1 MTLTPSATS
10 KWIKPCSFC
19 AELRYNRNE
28 IKRPSWRHDKIV
40 SLIKRKQPPTRYI
53 IVTGGVVSG
62 SGKGITAASIGA
74 CLKAR
79 KIKVSI
85 QKFDMY
91 FNVDAGTLKPGKHGE
106 VYVTTDGAETDLDL
120 GHYERF
126 LDEELSQKSS
136 VMQGALIQEIIDKER
151 AGGFLGDD
159 VQVIPHITNAIQDKM
174 VAAGRNAHVH
184 IIELGGT
191 VGDYE
196 GLAFVEAARQ
206 LAYRVGPENIL
217 YVHVVYL
224 PYLQVSDEIKTKPA
238 QNSVRDLRSI
248 GIVPNILIARC
259 EQPADHNKLRQ
270 KLHLFTSVA
279 RENIVVLENVD
290 TVYRVPLVLE
300 SQGIPAQIAEW
311 CDGGR
316 KADLKA
322 WRDVVHLATKKY
334 NRTVRIGMIAKYLDN
349 TDTYLSLIEAMRIA
363 AWYAKVDL
371 ELNWVNA
378 EELEEMTD
386 SEAVLRLMKFDGIL
400 VPGGFGSR
408 GIEGMIRAAN
418 YALHNNVP
426 YLGIC
431 LGMQV
436 ATIAFARQHGLKKA
450 NSKEFDPRGRQLVI
464 TYMKGQQNL
473 RRKGGTMRLGSYD
486 CRLKPGSIVRDAY
499 DRETIRERH
508 RHRFEFN
515 PVYKERLEAA
525 GLVISGICPQNNLAE
540 IIELPQHAY
549 LVGCQFHPEFSSR
562 PTRPQPLFLSFLKAA
577 RQNSV

>member
-1 MTLTPSATS
+1 M
-10 KWIKPCSFC
+10 
-19 AELRYNRNE
+19 
-28 IKRPSWRHDKIV
+28 
-40 SLIKRKQPPTRYI
+40 SLLKRKQPPTRYI

-79 KIKVSI
+79 KIRVSI

-126 LDEELSQKSS
+126 LDEELSQQSS
-136 VMQGALIQEIIDKER
+136 VMQGALIQEIINKER

-174 VAAGRNAHVH
+174 VAGGRDAQVH
-184 IIELGGT
+184 IVELGGT

-196 GLAFVEAARQ
+196 SLAFVEAARQ
-206 LAYRVGPENIL
+206 LAYRVGAENVL

-248 GIVPNILIARC
+248 GIVPNILVARC
-259 EQPADHNKLRQ
+259 ERSTDHNKLRQ

-279 RENIVVLENVD
+279 RDNILILENVD

-300 SQGIPAQIAEW
+300 SQGIPAQLAEW
-311 CDGGR
+311 CGGRR
-316 KADLKA
+316 KADLQA
-322 WRDVVHLATKKY
+322 WRNVVQLATKKY

-363 AWYAKVDL
+363 AWYARVDL
-371 ELNWVNA
+371 ELDWVNA
-378 EELEEMTD
+378 EELEEMTE
-386 SEAVLRLMKFDGIL
+386 SEAVLRLMKFDGVL

-408 GIEGMIRAAN
+408 GVEGMLRAAT

-436 ATIAFARQHGLKKA
+436 MTIAFARQHGLKRA

-464 TYMKGQQNL
+464 TYMKGQRNL

-486 CRLKPGSIVRDAY
+486 CRLKPGSMVGEIY
-499 DRETIRERH
+499 GRETISERH

-525 GLVISGICPQNNLAE
+525 GLVISGVCPQNGLAE
-540 IIELPQHAY
+540 IIELPGHAY

-562 PTRPQPLFLSFLKAA
+562 PMRPQPLFLSFLKAVRRDSA
-577 RQNSV
+577 